1 LDIITLAIRAAKNY
15 YTAHPNPRKLYTLRS
30 EKVIRS
36 DLYQVLDTLKRMAS
50 RNFRGGVRLLE
61 LTDIVT
67 WIESIDKLL
76 KKEEAQ
82 EQAEAAERESWVWR
96 EGDWTGRERE
106 REWLFLKSFDAME
119 PALPQWP
126 EASST
131 SPDASLPN
139 PFLLALQDGQR
150 LVRLHNTLVGRSNRR
165 FGEIKTYHT
174 DTTKP
179 YRMTE
184 NLIYWVKAAELR
196 WDVLITVPIADV
208 VHSKDEAAWRAFD
221 EAILTW
227 SRGVR
232 TELME
237 EWNREAKTLERRRP
251 PEVKVEG
258 VDGDGAPSAN
268 EEGTTETATSAVE
281 SETEPPVVSAD
292 AHEKEEVK
300 KQTEVAETPSLAV
313 EATSSV

>member
-1 LDIITLAIRAAKNY
+1 
-15 YTAHPNPRKLYTLRS
+15 
-30 EKVIRS
+30 
-36 DLYQVLDTLKRMAS
+36 
-50 RNFRGGVRLLE
+50 
-61 LTDIVT
+61 
-67 WIESIDKLL
+67 
-76 KKEEAQ
+76 
-82 EQAEAAERESWVWR
+82 
-96 EGDWTGRERE
+96 
-106 REWLFLKSFDAME
+106 
-119 PALPQWP
+119 
-126 EASST
+126 
-131 SPDASLPN
+131 
-139 PFLLALQDGQR
+139 
-150 LVRLHNTLVGRSNRR
+150 
-165 FGEIKTYHT
+165 
-174 DTTKP
+174 
-179 YRMTE
+179 MTE

-300 KQTEVAETPSLAV
+300 KQTEVAETPSLVV